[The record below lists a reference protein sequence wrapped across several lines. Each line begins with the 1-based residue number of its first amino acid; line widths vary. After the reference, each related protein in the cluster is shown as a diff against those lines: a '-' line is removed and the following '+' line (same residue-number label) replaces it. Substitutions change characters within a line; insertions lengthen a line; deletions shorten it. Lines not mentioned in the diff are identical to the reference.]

1 MVGTGGDRANTVN
14 ISTMAALVASA
25 AGAKVVKHG
34 SRAASSQAGTADT
47 LEELGIRIA
56 LEPERQAEVLG
67 KVGITFL
74 FAQFYH
80 PAMKHVAGV
89 RKQLAIQTTFNFLGP
104 LSNPA
109 RPQAMALGVA
119 NDDIAPVVARVLAR
133 RGVRGLVFR
142 GFDGLDELTTTS
154 SSDVWLLADGRVHRT
169 TLDPADLG
177 LPPAA
182 PSDLRGGDAQ
192 HNAQVVRD
200 LVAGRTGPV
209 RDIVVLNAAAALLAY
224 RGVSSVVP
232 LAEQLAVTLADANR
246 ALDDGSAQR
255 KLDAWIEATRA

>member
-1 MVGTGGDRANTVN
+1 M
-14 ISTMAALVASA
+14 
-25 AGAKVVKHG
+25 
-34 SRAASSQAGTADT
+34 
-47 LEELGIRIA
+47 
-56 LEPERQAEVLG
+56 
-67 KVGITFL
+67 
-74 FAQFYH
+74 
-80 PAMKHVAGV
+80 
-89 RKQLAIQTTFNFLGP
+89 
-104 LSNPA
+104 
-109 RPQAMALGVA
+109 
-119 NDDIAPVVARVLAR
+119 
-133 RGVRGLVFR
+133 VFR

-169 TLDPADLG
+169 ILDPTELG
-177 LPPAA
+177 LPPGA
-182 PSDLRGGDAQ
+182 PADLRGGDAQ

-209 RDIVVLNAAAALLAY
+209 RDIVTLNAAAALLAY